1 MPRIDTEISIE
12 RPPAEVWAV
21 LGDLTNLDWVPGIES
36 ARMEGTRR
44 VCTLEDGGEIHD
56 EISGFSDENRSYSYT
71 QPIHPL
77 GFEHSAG
84 FVAVQS
90 TEGGSRVVWE
100 AEFSCA
106 DPQQEAQVE
115 PMLREGYGAAM
126 QELKALVERN

>member
-1 MPRIDTEISIE
+1 VPRIDTEITID

-21 LGDLTNLDWVPGIES
+21 LGDLTNLEWVPGIDS

-44 VCTLEDGGEIHD
+44 ICMLQDGGEIHD
-56 EISGFSDENRSYSYT
+56 EISNFSDESRSYSYT
-71 QPIHPL
+71 QPVHPL
-77 GFEHSAG
+77 GFERSVG
-84 FVAVQS
+84 TVAVQS
-90 TEGGSRVVWE
+90 ADGGSRVVWE

-126 QELKALVERN
+126 QRLKAVVESQ